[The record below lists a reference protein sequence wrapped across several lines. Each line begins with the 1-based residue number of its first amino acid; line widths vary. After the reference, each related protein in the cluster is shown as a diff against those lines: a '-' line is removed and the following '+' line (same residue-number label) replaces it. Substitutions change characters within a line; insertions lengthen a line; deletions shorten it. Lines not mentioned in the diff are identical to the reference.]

1 MQFNKINKS
10 SNSVAAGAFILAI
23 SLLASRFLGLLRNR
37 IMAGMFGAGI
47 EFDIYFAAFRI
58 PDLIYSVIIG
68 GAISAA
74 FIPVFISYFTR
85 NQKEAWEIA
94 QSFFYIVF
102 AGIILVVGVV
112 YFFMPRL
119 TGLVVPGFSPEYRN
133 IVTAMSRIMLLSS
146 FLLGLSAIFSGILH
160 SFRKFF
166 IYSLAPIF
174 YNIGIIIG
182 AVFFTQFF
190 GIMGLAWGVALG
202 ALLHMLIQVPATVSS
217 GFNFHFPKK
226 LFHPAIFRIMRL
238 MAPRALG
245 LAVYQINLLVITAI
259 ASTLAVGSLTVFTLA
274 NHIQYLPIGVVGISF
289 ATAVFPSL
297 SQSFS
302 KDKYSQYLAE
312 LSRTLRTV
320 FYLVFPLSV
329 LLYILRAQVVRI
341 VLGAGEFSWEATQL
355 TAASLGAFSI
365 GIFAYALTPV
375 LSRAF
380 YAQENTKTPVIANT
394 IGIVVNIVLSLL
406 LIYVIFPK
414 SGMQQLVARVLKI
427 ENLSSVSVIGL
438 PIAFSIS
445 GIIAFTLLLLA
456 FFKDSK
462 NRSIF
467 RELISAF
474 WRIFFTSIFVG
485 IIAWFMLQ
493 IFVLFSPTNTLFRIL
508 LQTTISATIALTAYF
523 LISYL
528 FKFEEFQVFTRF
540 IKKKF
545 SRTISIQEA
554 PLSTPDDT
562 SGDM

>member
-10 SNSVAAGAFILAI
+10 SSSVAAGAFILAS
-23 SLLASRFLGLLRNR
+23 SLLASRFLGLFRDR

-74 FIPVFISYFTR
+74 FIPVFISHFSR
-85 NQKEAWEIA
+85 NEKEACEIA
-94 QSFFYIVF
+94 QSFFYIAFTV
-102 AGIILVVGVV
+102 IILVVGIA

-119 TGLVVPGFSPEYRN
+119 TGLVVPGFSSEYKN
-133 IVTAMSRIMLLSS
+133 IVTVMSRIMLLSS
-146 FLLGLSAIFSGILH
+146 FFLGLSAIFSGILH

-202 ALLHMLIQVPATVSS
+202 ALLHMLIQVPATISA
-217 GFNFHFPKK
+217 GFRLRLPKK

-238 MAPRALG
+238 MAPRAFG
-245 LAVYQINLLVITAI
+245 LAAYQINLWVITAI
-259 ASTLAVGSLTVFTLA
+259 ASTLAVGSLTVFNLA

-302 KDKYSQYLAE
+302 KDKYSQYLKE
-312 LSRTLRTV
+312 LSRTLRIV
-320 FYLVFPLSV
+320 LYLVLPLSV
-329 LLYILRAQVVRI
+329 LLYVLRAQVVRI
-341 VLGAGEFSWEATQL
+341 VLGAGEFGWEATQL

-365 GIFAYALTPV
+365 GIFAYALMPV

-406 LIYVIFPK
+406 LIYVIFPQ
-414 SGMQQLVARVLKI
+414 SGILQFMARALRI
-427 ENLSSVSVIGL
+427 ENLTSVSVIGL
-438 PIAFSIS
+438 PIAFSVS
-445 GIIAFTLLLLA
+445 GIIAFILLLLA
-456 FFKDSK
+456 FFKDPK

-467 RELISAF
+467 HELISAF
-474 WRIFFTSIFVG
+474 WRIFFTPIFVG
-485 IIAWFMLQ
+485 IVAWFMLQ
-493 IFVLFSPTNTLFRIL
+493 VFVLFSPINTLLRIS
-508 LQTTISATIALTAYF
+508 LQTVISATSALTAYF

-528 FKFEEFQVFTRF
+528 FKFE
-540 IKKKF
+540 
-545 SRTISIQEA
+545 
-554 PLSTPDDT
+554 
-562 SGDM
+562 

>member
-10 SNSVAAGAFILAI
+10 SSSVAAGAFILAVSVI
-23 SLLASRFLGLLRNR
+23 ASRFLGLIRDR

-47 EFDIYFAAFRI
+47 ELDIYFASFRI
-58 PDLIYSVIIG
+58 PDLIYSVVIG

-94 QSFFYIVF
+94 QSFFYIAF
-102 AGIILVVGVV
+102 AGIVLVVGVV
-112 YFFMPRL
+112 YFFMPL
-119 TGLVVPGFSPEYRN
+119 LMGLVVPGFSLEYKN
-133 IVTAMSRIMLLSS
+133 IAVTMSRIMLLSS
-146 FLLGLSAIFSGILH
+146 LFLGLSAMFSGVLQ

-182 AVFFTQFF
+182 AVFFTRFL

-202 ALLHMLIQVPATVSS
+202 ALMHMLIQVPASIS
-217 GFNFHFPKK
+217 AGFHFSIPKK

-245 LAVYQINLLVITAI
+245 LAVYQINLWVITAI
-259 ASTLAVGSLTVFTLA
+259 ASTLAVGSLTVFNLA

-302 KDKYSQYLAE
+302 KNNYPQYLKE

-320 FYLVFPLSV
+320 FYLVVPLSV
-329 LLYILRAQVVRI
+329 LLYVLRAQVVRI
-341 VLGAGEFSWEATQL
+341 ILGAGEFGWEATQL

-394 IGIVVNIVLSLL
+394 IGIVVNIFLSLL

-414 SGMQQLVARVLKI
+414 SGILQLVARTLKI

-438 PIAFSIS
+438 PIAFSVS
-445 GIIAFTLLLLA
+445 GIVAFTLLLLA

-462 NRSIF
+462 NRSVF

-474 WRIFFTSIFVG
+474 WRIFFAAIFAG

-493 IFVLFSPTNTLFRIL
+493 LFVLFSPINTLLRIS
-508 LQTTISATIALTAYF
+508 LQGAISGFSALAVYF

-528 FKFEEFQVFTRF
+528 FKFEELQVLIRF
-540 IKKKF
+540 INRKLKRSETK
-545 SRTISIQEA
+545 
-554 PLSTPDDT
+554 
-562 SGDM
+562 